1 MKIII
6 QAGGLG
12 SRMKNLTSTK
22 PKSLIS
28 AKYMPII
35 FHLFKR
41 YPKNEFIIIGD
52 YKFDVLD
59 RYLATFAKD
68 VNYILIHSKTK
79 GNAAGIKEAV
89 SYISDSEPFMIAWS
103 DIILSDRFDI
113 NEFKEGCQIG
123 IVDFPCSWSLDRKST
138 RLNSSH

>member
-12 SRMKNLTSTK
+12 SRMKQLTSVK

-35 FHLFKR
+35 FHLFKKF
-41 YPKNEFIIIGD
+41 PNDEFVIIGD

-59 RYLATFAKD
+59 HYLATFAKD
-68 VNYILIHSKTK
+68 VNYMLIRSTE
-79 GNAAGIKEAV
+79 KEMQQV
-89 SYISDSEPFMIAWS
+89 
-103 DIILSDRFDI
+103 
-113 NEFKEGCQIG
+113 
-123 IVDFPCSWSLDRKST
+123 
-138 RLNSSH
+138 